1 MFTAI
6 LWFVLA
12 VVFLMIEGGTV
23 MLVSVWF
30 AAGSLVAMLAA
41 LLSAP
46 FWLQLILFL
55 GVSAGLLALL
65 RPMVRKYLK
74 PKITATNV
82 DAVVGAQGYVTET
95 VDNIAATGQVKL
107 GGMYWTARS
116 ETGKPIEAGKLI
128 KVDHIE
134 GVKVFVSP
142 VKTEVKEEI
151 VG

>member
-65 RPMVRKYLK
+65 RPMVRKYIK

-107 GGMYWTARS
+107 GSMPWTARS
-116 ETGKPIEAGKLI
+116 TDGAPIEAGTLVR
-128 KVDHIE
+128 VDRVE
-134 GVKVFVSP
+134 GVKAFVTP
-142 VKTEVKEEI
+142 VRETAHI
-151 VG
+151 

>member
-65 RPMVRKYLK
+65 RPMARKYLK

-95 VDNIAATGQVKL
+95 VDNLAATGQVKL
-107 GGMYWTARS
+107 GSMPWTARS
-116 ETGKPIEAGKLI
+116 TDGSPIEAGTLVR
-128 KVDHIE
+128 VDRVE
-134 GVKVFVSP
+134 GVKAFVTP
-142 VKTEVKEEI
+142 VRETANI
-151 VG
+151 

>member
-1 MFTAI
+1 MFAAL

-12 VVFLMIEGGTV
+12 VVFLLVEGGTV

-30 AAGSLVAMLAA
+30 AAGSLVAMVAA

-65 RPMVRKYLK
+65 RPLVQKYIK

-82 DAVVGAQGYVTET
+82 DSLIGSQGYVTAT
-95 VDNIAATGQVKL
+95 VDNLAATGQVKL
-107 GGMYWTARS
+107 GAMPWTARS
-116 ETGKPIEAGKLI
+116 TDGAPIEAGTLVR
-128 KVDHIE
+128 VDRVE
-134 GVKVFVSP
+134 GVKAFVTP
-142 VKTEVKEEI
+142 VRETAQV
-151 VG
+151 

>member
-1 MFTAI
+1 MFAAL

-12 VVFLMIEGGTV
+12 VVFLLVEGGTV

-30 AAGSLVAMLAA
+30 AAGSLVAMVAA

-65 RPMVRKYLK
+65 RPLVQKYIK

-82 DAVVGAQGYVTET
+82 DSLIGSQGYVTAT
-95 VDNIAATGQVKL
+95 VDNLAATGQVKL
-107 GGMYWTARS
+107 GAMPWTARS
-116 ETGKPIEAGKLI
+116 TDGAPIEIGTLVR
-128 KVDHIE
+128 VDRIE
-134 GVKVFVSP
+134 GVKVFVTP
-142 VKTEVKEEI
+142 AGAAVVTGV
-151 VG
+151 

>member
-82 DAVVGAQGYVTET
+82 DAVVGSQGYVTET
-95 VDNIAATGQVKL
+95 VDNLAATGQVKL
-107 GGMYWTARS
+107 GSMPWTARS
-116 ETGKPIEAGKLI
+116 TDGSPIEAGTLVR
-128 KVDHIE
+128 VDRVE
-134 GVKVFVSP
+134 GVKAFVTP
-142 VKTEVKEEI
+142 VRETANV
-151 VG
+151 

>member
-1 MFTAI
+1 MFTAL

-12 VVFLMIEGGTV
+12 VVFLLVEGGTV

-41 LLSAP
+41 LLGAP
-46 FWLQLILFL
+46 FWLQLIAFL

-65 RPMVRKYLK
+65 RPLVQKYIK

-82 DAVVGAQGYVTET
+82 DAVIGSRGYVTET
-95 VDNIAATGQVKL
+95 VDDLAATGQVKL
-107 GGMYWTARS
+107 GAMPWTARS
-116 ETGKPIEAGKLI
+116 TEGTPIEKGTLVR
-128 KVDHIE
+128 VDRIE

-142 VKTEVKEEI
+142 VRETANI
-151 VG
+151 